1 MNATQY
7 DATKDD
13 LFADGALTIDGIKKE
28 FGIGRTAV
36 YELMNAGK
44 LPYSAATGRRLVPR
58 RALKQLLAN
67 ELVGATGQ

>member
-1 MNATQY
+1 MT
-7 DATKDD
+7 DTKNEAAD
-13 LFADGALTIDGIKKE
+13 LFAEGALTIDAIKRE

-58 RALKQLLAN
+58 KAIKQLLA
-67 ELVGATGQ
+67 EEIVGAGQ